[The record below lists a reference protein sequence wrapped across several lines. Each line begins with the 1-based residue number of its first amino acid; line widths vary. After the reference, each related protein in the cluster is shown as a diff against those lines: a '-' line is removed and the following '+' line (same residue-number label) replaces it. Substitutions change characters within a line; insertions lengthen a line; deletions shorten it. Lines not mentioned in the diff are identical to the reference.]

1 MKDLNE
7 LKQALKNIT
16 TVGGCLNYREIS
28 KTLLCDCV
36 IIKGETEYRI
46 REIEFYLFRPDY
58 QDYVTYP
65 RTCNAGDWFF
75 HNSGVDIA
83 FQSKSSTPKAD
94 PKTDCFGGVLIRTVE
109 CIKGKN
115 EKRLFDGPIKV
126 VNELF
131 DQFSAIE
138 PSRDAPRLEFRMNC
152 FPDED
157 CKPVLRYNIPALS
170 ELDQRFIKRFVDYNP
185 NLPDISKKV
194 QKECRYYSVDGA
206 VGIQKRS
213 SYYDLI
219 NAKR

>member
-7 LKQALKNIT
+7 LEQALKNIT
-16 TVGGCLNYREIS
+16 IVGGCVNFREIGRA
-28 KTLLCDCV
+28 LLCDCV
-36 IIKGETEYRI
+36 IVKGRTEYRI

-157 CKPVLRYNIPALS
+157 RKPELRYNIPALS
-170 ELDQRFIKRFVDYNP
+170 KFDNRFIKRFVGNYE
-185 NLPDISKKV
+185 PDISKV
-194 QKECRYYSVDGA
+194 QEECRYYSVDGA
-206 VGIQKRS
+206 VGIKKRS

>member
-7 LKQALKNIT
+7 LEQALKNIT
-16 TVGGCLNYREIS
+16 IVGGCVNFREIGRA
-28 KTLLCDCV
+28 LLCDCV
-36 IIKGETEYRI
+36 IVKGRTEYRI

-83 FQSKSSTPKAD
+83 FQSKSSNPKAD

-131 DQFSAIE
+131 DQFSAIA
-138 PSRDAPRLEFRMNC
+138 PDRDAPRLEFRRNC
-152 FPDED
+152 FRDED
-157 CKPVLRYNIPALS
+157 RTAEFRYNIPALS
-170 ELDQRFIKRFVDYNP
+170 RFDNRFIKRFVGNYE
-185 NLPDISKKV
+185 PDISKV
-194 QKECRYYSVDGA
+194 QEKCHYYSADGA
-206 VGIQKRS
+206 YGATRGS
-213 SYYDLI
+213 SYHKLLI
-219 NAKR
+219 

>member
-7 LKQALKNIT
+7 LEQALKNIT
-16 TVGGCLNYREIS
+16 IVGGCVNFREIG
-28 KTLLCDCV
+28 KALLCDCV
-36 IIKGETEYRI
+36 IVKGRTEYRI

-58 QDYVTYP
+58 QDYVAYP

-157 CKPVLRYNIPALS
+157 RIPESRYNIPALS
-170 ELDQRFIKRFVDYNP
+170 ELDQRFIKRFVGNYE
-185 NLPDISKKV
+185 PDISKV
-194 QKECRYYSVDGA
+194 QEECRYYSVDGA
-206 VGIQKRS
+206 CRAASGS
-213 SYYDLI
+213 SYRKLLI
-219 NAKR
+219 S

>member
-16 TVGGCLNYREIS
+16 IVGGCVNFREIS

-157 CKPVLRYNIPALS
+157 RKQESRYNIPALS
-170 ELDQRFIKRFVDYNP
+170 ELDQRFIKRFVGNYE
-185 NLPDISKKV
+185 PDISKV
-194 QKECRYYSVDGA
+194 QEECRYYSVAGA
-206 VGIQKRS
+206 CRAASGS
-213 SYYDLI
+213 SYHKLLI
-219 NAKR
+219 S

>member
-75 HNSGVDIA
+75 HSSGVDIA

-115 EKRLFDGPIKV
+115 EKRLFDGPLKV

-157 CKPVLRYNIPALS
+157 RIPESRYNIPALS
-170 ELDQRFIKRFVDYNP
+170 ELDQRFIKRFVGNYE
-185 NLPDISKKV
+185 PDISKV
-194 QKECRYYSVDGA
+194 QEECRYYSVAGA
-206 VGIQKRS
+206 CRAASGS
-213 SYYDLI
+213 SYHKLLI
-219 NAKR
+219 S

>member
-7 LKQALKNIT
+7 LEQALKNIT
-16 TVGGCLNYREIS
+16 IVGGCVNFREIS

-94 PKTDCFGGVLIRTVE
+94 PKTDCFGGVLHGR
-109 CIKGKN
+109 
-115 EKRLFDGPIKV
+115 
-126 VNELF
+126 
-131 DQFSAIE
+131 Q
-138 PSRDAPRLEFRMNC
+138 
-152 FPDED
+152 
-157 CKPVLRYNIPALS
+157 
-170 ELDQRFIKRFVDYNP
+170 
-185 NLPDISKKV
+185 
-194 QKECRYYSVDGA
+194 
-206 VGIQKRS
+206 S
-213 SYYDLI
+213 SLY
-219 NAKR
+219 

>member
-157 CKPVLRYNIPALS
+157 RIPESRYNIPALS
-170 ELDQRFIKRFVDYNP
+170 KFDNRFIKRFVGNYE
-185 NLPDISKKV
+185 PDISKV

-206 VGIQKRS
+206 CGASSGS
-213 SYYDLI
+213 SYHKLLI
-219 NAKR
+219 S

>member
-7 LKQALKNIT
+7 LEQALKNIT
-16 TVGGCLNYREIS
+16 IVGGCVNFREIG
-28 KTLLCDCV
+28 KALLCDCV
-36 IIKGETEYRI
+36 IVKGRTEYRI

-58 QDYVTYP
+58 QDYVAYP

-115 EKRLFDGPIKV
+115 EKRLFDGPLKV

-157 CKPVLRYNIPALS
+157 RTPESRYNIPALS
-170 ELDQRFIKRFVDYNP
+170 KFDNRFIKRFVGNYE
-185 NLPDISKKV
+185 PDISKV
-194 QKECRYYSVDGA
+194 QEECRYYSVDGA
-206 VGIQKRS
+206 CRAASGS
-213 SYYDLI
+213 SYRKLLI
-219 NAKR
+219 S

>member
-7 LKQALKNIT
+7 LEQALKNIT
-16 TVGGCLNYREIS
+16 IVGGCVNFREIGRA
-28 KTLLCDCV
+28 LLCDCV
-36 IIKGETEYRI
+36 IVKGRTEYRI

-83 FQSKSSTPKAD
+83 FQSKSSNPKAD

-109 CIKGKN
+109 CIKGN
-115 EKRLFDGPIKV
+115 TEKRLFDGPIKV

-157 CKPVLRYNIPALS
+157 HIPKSRYNIPALS
-170 ELDQRFIKRFVDYNP
+170 ELDQRFIKRFVGNYE
-185 NLPDISKKV
+185 PDISKV
-194 QKECRYYSVDGA
+194 QEECHYYSADGA
-206 VGIQKRS
+206 YGATRGS
-213 SYYDLI
+213 SYHKFLI
-219 NAKR
+219 